1 MPLAWEE
8 MGGTALGWFFCSAH
22 GCFKTSVPP
31 TAMSRGTVTF
41 GIMTV
46 HGREINI
53 CSSG

>member
-1 MPLAWEE
+1 MSLTWKE
-8 MGGTALGWFFCSAH
+8 MGDTALGWFCSAR

-31 TAMSRGTVTF
+31 TAMSSGTVTF

-53 CSSG
+53 CSFG